1 MPAYRMLDLNPL
13 SAQENTMYSGRGG
26 AGNFHPLK
34 NSAISPSSSISSTRT
49 LSSRLG
55 FNARQLLPGGRG
67 GLGNFHSS
75 SEYAIFSFDEELEQQ
90 LKREKDVAPV
100 FHIGRGG
107 AGNMAAA
114 AVPDA
119 PIMNLSKKRCGT
131 GSVGSSSDGS
141 SSSGKVKDW
150 PRRNLDSWRG
160 ALKGMPS

>member
-34 NSAISPSSSISSTRT
+34 NNTITSSSSISSART

-55 FNARQLLPGGRG
+55 LSPRQLLPGGRG
-67 GLGNFHSS
+67 GLGNFHST

-107 AGNMAAA
+107 AGNMAA
-114 AVPDA
+114 VPDA
-119 PIMNLSKKRCGT
+119 PITNLPKKRCGT
-131 GSVGSSSDGS
+131 GSVGSSSGGS
-141 SSSGKVKDW
+141 SSGGKAKDW
-150 PRRNLDSWRG
+150 PRQNLDSWRG
-160 ALKGMPS
+160 ALKAIPS

>member
-34 NSAISPSSSISSTRT
+34 NNTITSSSSISSART

-55 FNARQLLPGGRG
+55 LNPRQLLPGGRG
-67 GLGNFHSS
+67 GLGNFHST

-107 AGNMAAA
+107 AGNMAA
-114 AVPDA
+114 VPDA
-119 PIMNLSKKRCGT
+119 PITNLPKKRCGT
-131 GSVGSSSDGS
+131 ESVGSSSGGS
-141 SSSGKVKDW
+141 SSGGKAKDW
-150 PRRNLDSWRG
+150 PRQNLDSWRG
-160 ALKGMPS
+160 ALKAIPS

>member
-1 MPAYRMLDLNPL
+1 MPAYQMLDLNPS

-34 NSAISPSSSISSTRT
+34 TSPITSSSSISSSRT

-55 FNARQLLPGGRG
+55 LNARQLLSAGRG
-67 GLGNFHSS
+67 GLGNFHST

-114 AVPDA
+114 AFPDA

-131 GSVGSSSDGS
+131 GSVESSSGGS
-141 SSSGKVKDW
+141 SSSGKAKDW
-150 PRRNLDSWRG
+150 PRRNYDSWRG